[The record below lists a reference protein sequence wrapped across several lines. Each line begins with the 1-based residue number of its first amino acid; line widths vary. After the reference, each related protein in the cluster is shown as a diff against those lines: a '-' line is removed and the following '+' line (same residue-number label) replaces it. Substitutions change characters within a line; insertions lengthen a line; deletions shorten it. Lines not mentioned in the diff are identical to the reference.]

1 MGRNTLTY
9 RRRLEWE
16 LARWRPFRK
25 ALLKDE
31 REAFDSLMDSAFK
44 LCHAGSMYPE
54 RDTFD
59 LLMMSA
65 LISHE
70 ERLRT
75 LERELKKGMKLD
87 ARLSPRST
95 SIWQG

>member
-1 MGRNTLTY
+1 MGRNALTY
-9 RRRLEWE
+9 RQRLRLE
-16 LARWRPFRK
+16 LDKWRNFRK

-31 REAFDSLMDSAFK
+31 KEAFDGLVDQVFR

-59 LLMMSA
+59 LLTMSA

-70 ERLRT
+70 GRLKTLEKELKLEMKVDERLPIRH
-75 LERELKKGMKLD
+75 K
-87 ARLSPRST
+87 P
-95 SIWQG
+95 IW